1 MLELPNKSVCYVM
14 FYDSRD
20 AANAINVLK
29 NDFYIGDAHINIVE
43 SRHRPT
49 AFTRSPQQT
58 DYQASVLVSLV
69 GAKRGFEDSDR
80 VHFERYGE
88 ICAFYPYHGS
98 DTEWV
103 IEYYDCRAARDAA
116 LNCHGQAACK
126 GTMYTTFLWDD
137 SVPRPESSS
146 EPSLKKF
153 RSEAANDS
161 RVDTR
166 ADSTMA
172 FDRAPPRS
180 TSAAMFAKDPHQ
192 SDDSYRARERERERE
207 REQMRPPPLP
217 INSSSSSN
225 TRPAPIAQPLQ
236 PVSAPVSSSTTLL
249 PGTKKRPSAAKW
261 MDSAVS
267 IASSRSGSMDYAKG
281 GADQAMNH
289 AEAKVETQRGE
300 PAPAPAPAPL
310 PNTSVL
316 SKLAQ
321 DPSVKQKALAA
332 REILQQHN
340 LLGLG
345 RLPISAKASSA
356 PSVSSPLP
364 SMSNTVSDTTMSGA
378 SAVSALNQLVSRA
391 PRHDSQSTMVA
402 DISPLIP
409 SKDLARTLG
418 GLLDYPPSAVALT
431 ESANAAANA
440 VRTAPR
446 YDAAAPRDTSV
457 TSAQFSGFDT
467 ASSSATAVSAMV
479 PSVSKHGYPT
489 QQQLYQ
495 GQEHMK
501 PMSLD
506 NDNEGVNSL
515 LGILAQ
521 VRKSVGAS
529 NDLKK
534 R

>member
-1 MLELPNKSVCYVM
+1 PGYSPHYRQQLEHGIKRGPQNDSNMDSDGYRRPIRSSYEDERSSYANEPAPRRPVSQASTGHYPQQQQQQSRSIGNTDRPGYYQVDIPSAPRMFNVRRTVFMRIPYKAASVSGSIRSKLSKFGEIADMLELPNKSVCYVM

-88 ICAFYPYHGS
+88 ICAFYPYYGS

-153 RSEAANDS
+153 R
-161 RVDTR
+161 
-166 ADSTMA
+166 
-172 FDRAPPRS
+172 
-180 TSAAMFAKDPHQ
+180 
-192 SDDSYRARERERERE
+192 
-207 REQMRPPPLP
+207 
-217 INSSSSSN
+217 
-225 TRPAPIAQPLQ
+225 
-236 PVSAPVSSSTTLL
+236 
-249 PGTKKRPSAAKW
+249 
-261 MDSAVS
+261 
-267 IASSRSGSMDYAKG
+267 
-281 GADQAMNH
+281 
-289 AEAKVETQRGE
+289 
-300 PAPAPAPAPL
+300 
-310 PNTSVL
+310 
-316 SKLAQ
+316 
-321 DPSVKQKALAA
+321 
-332 REILQQHN
+332 
-340 LLGLG
+340 
-345 RLPISAKASSA
+345 
-356 PSVSSPLP
+356 
-364 SMSNTVSDTTMSGA
+364 MSNTVSDTTMSGA

-431 ESANAAANA
+431 ESANAAASA

-501 PMSLD
+501 SMSLD